1 MFKLEDY
8 YTVTT
13 IGQGG
18 QDTNPKLIV
27 DITLNQDKIKE
38 DANLLKAVLQN
49 LEQLIG
55 PYTIK
60 VDSNSVKVKK
70 KKHRKKS
77 LK

>member
-8 YTVTT
+8 YTITT

-18 QDTNPKLIV
+18 QGTNPKLIV
-27 DITLNQDKIKE
+27 DVTLNQDKIKE
-38 DANLLKAVLQN
+38 DANLLKTVLQN

-55 PYTIK
+55 PYTIN
-60 VDSNSVKVKK
+60 VDSNNVKVKK

-77 LK
+77 IK

>member
-13 IGQGG
+13 TGQGG

-27 DITLNQDKIKE
+27 DVTFNRDKIKE
-38 DANLLKAVLQN
+38 DANLLKVVLQN

-70 KKHRKKS
+70 KKHKKKS
-77 LK
+77 TK

>member
-18 QDTNPKLIV
+18 QGTNPKLIV

-60 VDSNSVKVKK
+60 VASNSVKVKK

-77 LK
+77 T

>member
-13 IGQGG
+13 ISQGG

-38 DANLLKAVLQN
+38 DANLLKTVLQN

-77 LK
+77 T

>member
-8 YTVTT
+8 YTITT

-18 QDTNPKLIV
+18 QGTNPKLIV
-27 DITLNQDKIKE
+27 DVTLNQDKIKE
-38 DANLLKAVLQN
+38 DANLLKVVLQN

-60 VDSNSVKVKK
+60 VDSNNVKVKK
-70 KKHRKKS
+70 KKHGKKS
-77 LK
+77 IK